1 MNIEL
6 KVKLSELVIT
16 WLDAND
22 IDFNGSVENEYEITL
37 KFKEDE
43 LRGTYSNLVDF
54 VEHYSSEEEGD
65 N

>member
-6 KVKLSELVIT
+6 KVKLSELVFT

-22 IDFNGSVENEYEITL
+22 IDFVGETENEYEITL

-54 VEHYSSEEEGD
+54 VEHYSSKEEGD

>member
-1 MNIEL
+1 MDIKL

-22 IDFNGSVENEYEITL
+22 IEFVGDVEGEYEISL
-37 KFKEDE
+37 LFKENE